1 MRTDESI
8 PADAVA
14 SSAEVIKTLW
24 WSELRHSRS
33 AQRGNLLNLEK
44 KIAIPSAPIRSH
56 TALGSS
62 STPTRGSAFID
73 SIAAAVEIRTF
84 KARQAEGVAHR
95 DDPLTTGARS
105 AEDGPM
111 PRSTIK
117 EYT

>member
-44 KIAIPSAPIRSH
+44 KIAIPSADPISH
-56 TALGSS
+56 CAWIFLYSN
-62 STPTRGSAFID
+62 TRVSIID

-84 KARQAEGVAHR
+84 KARQAEAVAHR
-95 DDPLTTGARS
+95 DDPLATGARS

>member
-1 MRTDESI
+1 VVRTAAFSL
-8 PADAVA
+8 
-14 SSAEVIKTLW
+14 S
-24 WSELRHSRS
+24 
-33 AQRGNLLNLEK
+33 
-44 KIAIPSAPIRSH
+44 
-56 TALGSS
+56 
-62 STPTRGSAFID
+62 PTRKPFKPGQKNRYPERADPISHCAWIFLYSNTRVSIID